1 MRWEIIMGY
10 VTNNLMPDERV
21 LHIGKI
27 HWFVFVSGTLLLLTA
42 IGLFWVDLEGGVV
55 QGFGVDLEEGVV
67 QVFGAIVFILAMI
80 SLIEAFIFKIS
91 TELAI
96 TSKRVIAKVG
106 FISRNTVEL
115 NHRKV
120 ESFIVDQS
128 IFGRIFGFGT
138 IVVCGT
144 GGGKTP
150 IPNIDN
156 PLEFR
161 RQAMKVAD
169 EADSQQ

>member
-1 MRWEIIMGY
+1 MGY
-10 VTNNLMPDERV
+10 VTNNLMPDEHV
-21 LHIGKI
+21 LHVGKI
-27 HWFVFVSGTLLLLTA
+27 HWFVFVSGILMFLIAVALFRVDTEEDAGDL
-42 IGLFWVDLEGGVV
+42 IGG
-55 QGFGVDLEEGVV
+55 
-67 QVFGAIVFILAMI
+67 IVFILAMI
-80 SLIEAFIFKIS
+80 SLIKAFIFKIS

-106 FISRNTVEL
+106 FISRSTIEL
-115 NHRKV
+115 NHKRV

-169 EADSQQ
+169 EAEIEK

>member
-1 MRWEIIMGY
+1 MGY

-21 LHIGKI
+21 LHVGKI
-27 HWFVFVSGTLLLLTA
+27 HWFVFVSGTVMLLIA
-42 IGLFWVDLEGGVV
+42 IGLFRADLEG
-55 QGFGVDLEEGVV
+55 DMV
-67 QVFGAIVFILAMI
+67 QVFGAILFILAMI
-80 SLIEAFIFKIS
+80 NLINAFIFKIS

-106 FISRNTVEL
+106 FISRSTIEL
-115 NHRKV
+115 NHKKV

-169 EADSQQ
+169 EAEIEK

>member
-1 MRWEIIMGY
+1 MGY
-10 VTNNLMPDERV
+10 VTNNLMPNERV
-21 LHIGKI
+21 LHVGKI
-27 HWFVFVSGTLLLLTA
+27 HWFVFVSGTVMLLIA
-42 IGLFWVDLEGGVV
+42 ISLFRTDLGGGAL
-55 QGFGVDLEEGVV
+55 QEI
-67 QVFGAIVFILAMI
+67 FGAIVFILSMI
-80 SLIEAFIFKIS
+80 SLIKAFIFKIS

-106 FISRNTVEL
+106 FISRNTIEL
-115 NHRKV
+115 NHKKV

-169 EADSQQ
+169 EAEIEK

>member
-1 MRWEIIMGY
+1 MGY

-21 LHIGKI
+21 IHVGKV
-27 HWFVFVSGTLLLLTA
+27 HWFIFVPGTFMLLVAISLFRVDTEGGMGPV
-42 IGLFWVDLEGGVV
+42 IGL
-55 QGFGVDLEEGVV
+55 
-67 QVFGAIVFILAMI
+67 IVLILAMI
-80 SLIEAFIFKIS
+80 SLIKAFIFKIS

-96 TSKRVIAKVG
+96 TSKRVIAKAG
-106 FISRNTVEL
+106 LISRSTVEL

-128 IFGRIFGFGT
+128 IFGRVFGFGT
-138 IVVCGT
+138 IAVCGT
-144 GGGKTP
+144 GGGQTP

-161 RQAMKVAD
+161 RQAMKIAD
-169 EADSQQ
+169 EVDVEK

>member
-1 MRWEIIMGY
+1 
-10 VTNNLMPDERV
+10 MPDERV
-21 LHIGKI
+21 LHVGKI
-27 HWFVFVSGTLLLLTA
+27 HWFVFVSGTVMLLIA
-42 IGLFWVDLEGGVV
+42 IGLFRADLEGGM
-55 QGFGVDLEEGVV
+55 V
-67 QVFGAIVFILAMI
+67 QVFGVILFILAMI
-80 SLIEAFIFKIS
+80 NLINAFIFKIS

-106 FISRNTVEL
+106 FISRSTIEL
-115 NHRKV
+115 NHKKV

-144 GGGKTP
+144 GGGRTP

-169 EADSQQ
+169 EAEIEK

>member
-1 MRWEIIMGY
+1 MG
-10 VTNNLMPDERV
+10 LGIRP
-21 LHIGKI
+21 
-27 HWFVFVSGTLLLLTA
+27 S
-42 IGLFWVDLEGGVV
+42 
-55 QGFGVDLEEGVV
+55 
-67 QVFGAIVFILAMI
+67 
-80 SLIEAFIFKIS
+80 
-91 TELAI
+91 
-96 TSKRVIAKVG
+96 SKMK
-106 FISRNTVEL
+106 F
-115 NHRKV
+115 RKEY

>member
-1 MRWEIIMGY
+1 MGY
-10 VTNNLMPDERV
+10 VTNNLMPNERV
-21 LHIGKI
+21 LHVGKI
-27 HWFVFVSGTLLLLTA
+27 HWFVFVSGTVMLLIA
-42 IGLFWVDLEGGVV
+42 IGLFRADLGGGAL
-55 QGFGVDLEEGVV
+55 QEI
-67 QVFGAIVFILAMI
+67 FGAIVFILSMM
-80 SLIEAFIFKIS
+80 SLIKAFIFKIS

-106 FISRNTVEL
+106 FISRNTIEL
-115 NHRKV
+115 NHKKV
-120 ESFIVDQS
+120 ESFIVEQS

-169 EADSQQ
+169 EAEIEK